1 MIKASERA
9 MGVEYAIRDVVLPAR
24 ELEKRGIKVIRLNI
38 GDPGKYDFQPPDHM
52 KEAYCRAIMEGHNYY
67 GPSEGLPE
75 MREAVV
81 KREKWKNGVD
91 ITPDDVRVTT
101 AVTEALQLIFGAL
114 LNPGDNILVPS
125 PSYPPY
131 TGLVKFYGAEP
142 REYLTIEENGW
153 QPDLD
158 DMRKL
163 IDERTKAI
171 AVINPNNPTG
181 ALYEKKTVKAILDL
195 AGEYDLPVISDEI
208 YDLMTY
214 EGKHVSPGSL
224 TKDVPVI
231 VMNGLSK
238 VYFATGWRL
247 GYFYYVDPE
256 GKLAEVREAIDKL
269 MRIRIC
275 PNTPAQFAAIAGLTG
290 PMNYLEEYMAKLRE
304 RRDYIYKRINEIPG
318 VSAVKPQGAFYIF
331 PRIEERS
338 KWKNDKE
345 FVLDVLH
352 NAHVLFVHGSGFGRA
367 GNWHFRIVFLPPVE
381 VLEEAM
387 DRFEAFMKARLSS
400 T

>member
-1 MIKASERA
+1 MIRASERA

-38 GDPGKYDFQPPDHM
+38 GDPGKYDFQPPEHM
-52 KEAYCRAIMEGHNYY
+52 KKAYCRAIREGHNYY

-290 PMNYLEEYMAKLRE
+290 PMDYLEEYMAKLRE

-352 NAHVLFVHGSGFGRA
+352 EAHVLFVHGSGFGRA

-387 DRFEAFMKARLSS
+387 DRFEAFMKERLS
-400 T
+400 

>member
-1 MIKASERA
+1 MIRPSDRA

-24 ELEKRGIKVIRLNI
+24 ELERRGIKVIRLNI
-38 GDPGKYDFQPPDHM
+38 GDPVKYDFQPPRHM
-52 KEAYCRAIMEGHNYY
+52 REAYCRAIEEGHNYY

-75 MREAVV
+75 LREAVV
-81 KREKWKNGVD
+81 KREKRKNSVD
-91 ITPDDVRVTT
+91 ITPDDVRITT
-101 AVTEALQLIFGAL
+101 AVTEALQLLFGAL

-131 TGLVKFYGAEP
+131 VGLVKFYGAVP
-142 REYLTIEENGW
+142 NEYLTIEENGW
-153 QPDLD
+153 QPDID
-158 DMRKL
+158 DMRKR
-163 IDERTKAI
+163 INERTKAI

-181 ALYEKKTVKAILDL
+181 ALYEKKTIKAILDL
-195 AGEYDLPVISDEI
+195 AGEYDIPVISDEI

-256 GKLAEVREAIDKL
+256 NRLNGVREAVDKL

-275 PNTPAQFAAIAGLTG
+275 PSTPAQFAAIAGLTG
-290 PMNYLEEYMAKLRE
+290 PMDYLKGYMAKLRE
-304 RRDYIYKRINEIPG
+304 RRDYIYKRLQEIPG
-318 VSAVKPQGAFYIF
+318 VSTQKPHGAFYIF
-331 PRIEERS
+331 PRIEER
-338 KWKNDKE
+338 KWRNDKE
-345 FVLDVLH
+345 FVLDVL
-352 NAHVLFVHGSGFGRA
+352 NEAHVLFVHGSGFGHA
-367 GNWHFRIVFLPPVE
+367 GEWHFRIVFLPPVE
-381 VLEEAM
+381 ILEEAM
-387 DRFEAFMKARLSS
+387 DRFEAFMRKRI
-400 T
+400 